1 MTFQVQM
8 EFIPGNPQ
16 IWVLQLTPSDPIYE
30 YDNEPEAQAKADE
43 LQAADPTGRLYRVT
57 QIEAIVE

>member
-1 MTFQVQM
+1 MIFQVQM

-43 LQAADPTGRLYRVT
+43 LQAADPTGRLYRVS
-57 QIEAIVE
+57 QIATIVE